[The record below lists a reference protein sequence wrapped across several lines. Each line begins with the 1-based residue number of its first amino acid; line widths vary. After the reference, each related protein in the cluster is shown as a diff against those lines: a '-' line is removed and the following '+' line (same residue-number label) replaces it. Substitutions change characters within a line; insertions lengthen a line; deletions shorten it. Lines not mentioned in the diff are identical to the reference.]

1 LLKPPQKPSG
11 NGTRAAGQWGT
22 MRMWFSNRVK
32 VFLGQ
37 ANVCDL
43 PYSTNISPEES
54 SVSQHSK
61 SSFAS

>member
-1 LLKPPQKPSG
+1 
-11 NGTRAAGQWGT
+11 
-22 MRMWFSNRVK
+22 MWFSNRVK